1 MNNPSTSSGSET
13 KQDNASLHHLGP
25 QLIHPAATKKPIN
38 STDMGRWTQTTLE
51 NFSNFNKHVK
61 KLSEMKPKKSDL
73 GRWTQTQLGFSP
85 G

>member
-1 MNNPSTSSGSET
+1 MSKTFHELFKNYEFKT
-13 KQDNASLHHLGP
+13 KTNCR
-25 QLIHPAATKKPIN
+25 HPAATKKPIN

-51 NFSNFNKHVK
+51 NFYNFNKHIK